1 MSKYF
6 LTEMHQ
12 TNTSKNS
19 TKCTTANYYFQAY
32 YTTVSSTLITALA
45 GDQGGN
51 DSFNALSSTLQVLE
65 LLPGADGVEFT
76 LEELERKGQE
86 VSMKL

>member
-6 LTEMHQ
+6 STEMHQ

-19 TKCTTANYYFQAY
+19 TKCTTADSYFQAWLLY
-32 YTTVSSTLITALA
+32 LTALITALA
-45 GDQGGN
+45 GEQDGN
-51 DSFNALSSTLQVLE
+51 HSFNALSSTLQVLE